1 MFSFTQLKN
10 AFEYF
15 LARSASDQPRGCV
28 GPELGETEQTV
39 TDTITVCKLPSL
51 CGGHPL
57 EKQSKASGK
66 ASLGICFHWNRSC
79 FTPSHN
85 QQKKCR
91 TWSRATIQL
100 RKKMGGKTNSTGS
113 QMTDRLHHILGPTR
127 RSWNTQEFWTSN
139 GKSGHSKPKLPSSK
153 NVDTGTSLA
162 VQWWRLHAPNA
173 GGPVSI
179 PSQGMSSHR
188 LQPRVLM
195 LQH

>member
-1 MFSFTQLKN
+1 MFSFTRLKN

-91 TWSRATIQL
+91 TWSRVTIQL

-113 QMTDRLHHILGPTR
+113 QMTSRLHHILVQPEEAETPKNFGLQMGNLGTLNQNCQVPRMWIQGLHWQSSDEGSMLPMQGAQFQSLVREWVPTGCNHE
-127 RSWNTQEFWTSN
+127 S
-139 GKSGHSKPKLPSSK
+139 
-153 NVDTGTSLA
+153 
-162 VQWWRLHAPNA
+162 
-173 GGPVSI
+173 
-179 PSQGMSSHR
+179 
-188 LQPRVLM
+188 
-195 LQH
+195 